1 MFVKV
6 QPHTQETQG
15 WMLTT
20 EPPPP
25 NCTVLT
31 VLPRV
36 NKELISQQFK
46 LLSQAVFDVFFLLVF
61 VCNVFLSLPFSLCCW
76 VGGEVMWCREAT
88 GARRRS
94 ERKPRFTP
102 GWLTLLLCSHTWTH
116 KHLHM
121 CTHTHTCIFTDAH
134 AIRGAYTHTH
144 IQSSLR
150 VVHLNT
156 SCGTAHLWKGK
167 LNFTGTKLTPLR
179 SLEKKPH
186 FVSLK
191 LF

>member
-76 VGGEVMWCREAT
+76 VGGGGEVMWCREAT

-116 KHLHM
+116 KHLHV
-121 CTHTHTCIFTDAH
+121 CTHTRMHIHWCTCNTRSI
-134 AIRGAYTHTH
+134 HTH
-144 IQSSLR
+144 RAVYELCTSIPAAVQPICEKVNWILQAQSWLP
-150 VVHLNT
+150 
-156 SCGTAHLWKGK
+156 CGL
-167 LNFTGTKLTPLR
+167 
-179 SLEKKPH
+179 
-186 FVSLK
+186 
-191 LF
+191 